1 MPDTD
6 RSPKDTSAYGRAFAI
21 IVIGGFVA
29 YGVLQFIVDCAAV
42 RGARARQAA
51 REQAD
56 RAK

>member
-51 REQAD
+51 RPMQGG
-56 RAK
+56 